1 MKKNLYFHTQW
12 RLNLFTPYVQ
22 SDFNVDQQQHSF
34 FKKVTLREACDCV
47 ISPLVRETTRQEL
60 RLKKGTEWRTTRNI
74 SLDPSHKSHN
84 RPEEYPNMYHFV
96 TEMSAFLLQ
105 NDALC
110 DMGLVHCEKN
120 GLMIVLICSLRHNHP
135 FYLLCYS
142 RHGIVFIDL
151 NCNTS

>member
-1 MKKNLYFHTQW
+1 MLVQTKNTLTSIMKK
-12 RLNLFTPYVQ
+12 
-22 SDFNVDQQQHSF
+22 S
-34 FKKVTLREACDCV
+34 
-47 ISPLVRETTRQEL
+47 LVRKCLFDILFWRCGTPFYHINKQNYLYSVDNNNEEIFIFSHPVKTQFIHSICTTRLQC
-60 RLKKGTEWRTTRNI
+60 W
-74 SLDPSHKSHN
+74 SHKSHN
-84 RPEEYPNMYHFV
+84 RSEEYPNMYHFV

-120 GLMIVLICSLRHNHP
+120 GLMVVLICPLWHNHP

-142 RHGIVFIDL
+142 RHGIVNIDL